1 MTNHPIAQSARFAIT
16 QLTWRSQ
23 LRAVGAIAWKNWLH
37 FIRYPLNAIF
47 SVVQP
52 LMWLTPIY
60 FLGRSFQTDGVNAGF
75 AGYTGTGDYMSFIL
89 IGSVLASYIGSV
101 FWGIGFA
108 LKREMDEGVMESNWL
123 TPVPRFAFLV
133 GQTIS
138 NLITTTITNIGI
150 LALGW
155 WLFGFTING
164 NLWQA
169 LAVVLPLLLALY
181 GFGFAFAAVVLLM
194 RDANMLV
201 DVCDFL
207 ISIFSG
213 SQFPVQALP
222 YFLLPIALALPL
234 TYGFDVVRGLLIG
247 SRTLLPIPYE
257 IAILLLFMAITV
269 PGGYFIFRR
278 VERRIKRLGTLG
290 MH

>member
-1 MTNHPIAQSARFAIT
+1 MTNHLIT
-16 QLTWRSQ
+16 QATWRTH
-23 LRAVGAIAWKNWLH
+23 LRAVWAIAWKNWLH
-37 FIRYPLNAIF
+37 FVRYPLNALF
-47 SVVQP
+47 NVVQP

-60 FLGRSFQTDGVNAGF
+60 FLGQSFKTAAGNVGF

-89 IGSVLASYIGSV
+89 VGSVLSSYIGSV

-133 GQTIS
+133 GQTIA

-150 LALGW
+150 LLVGW
-155 WLFGFTING
+155 WLFGFTVTG
-164 NLWQA
+164 SLWQA

-181 GFGFAFAAVVLLM
+181 GFGFAFAAVVLLV

-207 ISIFSG
+207 VSIFSG
-213 SQFPVQALP
+213 GQFPVQALP
-222 YFLLPIALALPL
+222 TFLLPIALALPL
-234 TYGFDVVRGLLIG
+234 TYGFDLVRGLLIQ
-247 SRTLLPIPYE
+247 SRTLLPISYE
-257 IAILLLFMAITV
+257 LAILLLFMAITIPV
-269 PGGYFIFRR
+269 GYTIFRR